1 MNLFLQ
7 QILNGLAI
15 GSLYAIF
22 ALGYT
27 LVFSILRVINF
38 THGAIFAL
46 GAYVTYLLTGSAV
59 NPSGVLASL
68 FGALFGKPALP
79 VALPFLLALVLGAC
93 TAGLAGMLVERVAFK
108 PLRDRG
114 ADPLL
119 ALVSSLGIS
128 IALVNIMQYL
138 VGTEI
143 YPFPDNVFGD
153 LPRAVNFG
161 VPGRPV
167 PVRTVQIVMFAVSM
181 VLVVLLTYLINA
193 TKAGKALRAVA
204 EDPTTA
210 YLLGINTDRLILL
223 TFFLSGFLGGVAG
236 TLVGLSVGINGPYF
250 GIAYGLK
257 GLAVIVLG
265 GLGDIPGAVVGG
277 LAIGL
282 AEAFVPAQYV
292 AYKDAVAF
300 ALLFVVLLARP
311 QGLLGRAQVQKV

>member
-46 GAYVTYLLTGSAV
+46 GAYATYLLTGSAV
-59 NPSGVLASL
+59 NPSGVLASV
-68 FGALFGKPALP
+68 FSSLFGKPALP
-79 VALPFLLALVLGAC
+79 LALPFAVALVLGAC
-93 TAGLAGMLVERVAFK
+93 TAGLVGMLVERIAFK

-119 ALVSSLGIS
+119 ALVSSLGVS

-143 YPFPDNVFGD
+143 YPFPDTVFGN

-161 VPGRPV
+161 APGRPV
-167 PVRTVQIVMFAVSM
+167 PVRTVQIVMFVVSM
-181 VLVVLLTYLINA
+181 ILVVLLTYFINA
-193 TKAGKALRAVA
+193 TKTGKALRAVA
-204 EDPTTA
+204 EDTTTA

-277 LAIGL
+277 FALGL

-300 ALLFVVLLARP
+300 ALLFVVLLTRP
-311 QGLLGRAQVQKV
+311 QGLLGHAAVQKV